1 MPQRDLCDQTLE
13 ANSMLRT
20 RARLAQ
26 VVIDQDNPGS
36 LPSQR
41 HRPVHQR
48 VLQPR
53 GLLVA
58 HHLLP
63 RGLPDV
69 HHRQA
74 FTVPSRNLAPRM
86 LPRHHRDHG
95 SPPLPGSGATAG
107 TAFWLWAASLRR
119 AITASQYTATRRRAS
134 GTAAHTSHSS
144 KPALWGRRPL
154 PRPTRRRTSR
164 PRGHLPQPFHR
175 GDHAEQALPPHQRLL
190 PRSLLP
196 THRRSLHNGSRRSTT
211 SATPPSPRTPPR
223 PEPAPLPTSWPACA
237 TWSSG
242 CSVGRGR
249 STSPP
254 RYAATPA
261 TRADPSPPS
270 GSASDEPDITTERR
284 SPAQVGEFPQQRSC
298 QER

>member
-26 VVIDQDNPGS
+26 VVIDQHHPGS

-63 RGLPDV
+63 RGLPDI

-74 FTVPSRNLAPRM
+74 FTMPSRNLASRV

-95 SPPLPGSGATAG
+95 SPPLPGSSAVAVAVVWCWT
-107 TAFWLWAASLRR
+107 ASLRR

-134 GTAAHTSHSS
+134 GTAAHTSRSS
-144 KPALWGRRPL
+144 KPTFWGRRPHS
-154 PRPTRRRTSR
+154 RPTRRTSR

-190 PRSLLP
+190 PCLLT
-196 THRRSLHNGSRRSTT
+196 THRCSLHNGSRTGCTT
-211 SATPPSPRTPPR
+211 SATSPSAKTPPSCA
-223 PEPAPLPTSWPACA
+223 PA
-237 TWSSG
+237 
-242 CSVGRGR
+242 
-249 STSPP
+249 
-254 RYAATPA
+254 AA
-261 TRADPSPPS
+261 
-270 GSASDEPDITTERR
+270 RR
-284 SPAQVGEFPQQRSC
+284 SWRARGNLAIGALSRAGPVNLAAALRHHARDPTRPLATLGITLG
-298 QER
+298 

>member
-1 MPQRDLCDQTLE
+1 MPQRDLCDQALE
-13 ANSMLRT
+13 ANPMLRA

-63 RGLPDV
+63 GGLPDV

-190 PRSLLP
+190 PRLLLP
-196 THRRSLHNGSRRSTT
+196 THRRSLHNGSRTSSTGCGTSRSVRIST
-211 SATPPSPRTPPR
+211 R
-223 PEPAPLPTSWPACA
+223 PAPAAARRSWPSCA
-237 TWSSG
+237 TWPSACTASPEPP
-242 CSVGRGR
+242 
-249 STSPP
+249 TSPAP
-254 RYAATPA
+254 YAATV
-261 TRADPSPPS
+261 
-270 GSASDEPDITTERR
+270 DIPTKR
-284 SPAQVGEFPQQRSC
+284 S
-298 QER
+298 